1 MIENKIDNQNI
12 FPRKFV
18 ISDIHGCANTFEKL
32 LSKIKLQK
40 DDELYLLG
48 DNVNR
53 GRNSAKVLDKI
64 IQLIDNNYKIFLL
77 RGNHEQF
84 LLDIRDK
91 RNLVFYLE
99 LYSSVDLLN
108 KNNKIRKR
116 YIRLMK
122 STKYYIETDQHIF
135 VHAGLNLKRKN
146 IFEDKRFMLHTRSI
160 PMRYDKLKNKTLI
173 HGHDPR
179 SLKSIKKSIK
189 YKDQII
195 GIDNGCITEDFEN
208 GMGNLVCLEL
218 NSMKL
223 YKQKNIDSQ

>member
-1 MIENKIDNQNI
+1 MTEIKTDNKDKL
-12 FPRKFV
+12 FRKFV

-32 LSKIKLQK
+32 LNKIKLQK

-53 GRNSAKVLDKI
+53 GKNSAKVLDKI
-64 IQLIDNNYKIFLL
+64 ISLIEDNNQIHLI

-84 LLDIRDK
+84 LLDIKNK

-108 KNNKIRKR
+108 KKNKIKKR
-116 YIRLMK
+116 YLRLLE
-122 STKYYIETDQHIF
+122 STKYYIESDKYIF
-135 VHAGLNLKRKN
+135 VHAGLNLNKKD
-146 IFEDKRFMLHTRSI
+146 IFSDKRSMLHTRSI
-160 PMRYDKLKNKTLI
+160 SMKYSKLGNKILI
-173 HGHDPR
+173 HGHDPK
-179 SLKSIKKSIK
+179 SLKSIKKSVK

-195 GIDNGCITEDFEN
+195 GIDNGCITSDFEN
-208 GMGNLVCLEL
+208 DMGNLVCLEL

-223 YKQKNIDSQ
+223 YKQKNIDN